1 MNNKKQPAYVTA
13 QHEVPKNFF
22 NDHKSLLIVISAW
35 IVTRGIALYAV
46 FQTWHPVQGWL
57 ADVGLYNWW
66 AGNMNNG
73 QFPTH
78 DPMWQ
83 YPPLA
88 AVVFL
93 MGFAL
98 SHASVGFVSLAIIA
112 DAGILA
118 LLLLA
123 QKRLA
128 TTKSLGL
135 WIWIAAPA
143 LMGPIMLGRFDV
155 FPTLALVGAIVFAST
170 AEAFGSLV
178 AIGALLK
185 VWPVLAMIGT
195 PRKDGIRS
203 IIVFAAT
210 FIAGSAIMVAWWP
223 GSFGFLSGQRARG
236 LQIESLGAWP
246 YMMWN
251 SMGHHVNV
259 ALQYGAVEVVAQG
272 TRTVCLIVTI
282 ACIVLLGAL
291 AVLRF
296 IGRLEHASVAHIT
309 LTAVLVSMVTS
320 RVLSPQ
326 YTVWILG
333 LLAVTAL
340 EPPKYFNWIAGL
352 LCTSAFA
359 GNLLYPGYYIAFE
372 VGGKFAMFIQTV
384 RVMTLLA
391 ATILSFM
398 SLLQRPVTT
407 DKPKG
412 PINKTHGRP
421 KRQGQ
426 SRKALQKAA

>member
-1 MNNKKQPAYVTA
+1 MSNKKKSAYVAATSDT
-13 QHEVPKNFF
+13 QDSVIGRQK
-22 NDHKSLLIVISAW
+22 DLLVVSASW
-35 IVTRGIALYAV
+35 TVSRLIALYAV
-46 FQTWHPVQGWL
+46 FQTWHPVSGWT
-57 ADVGLYNWW
+57 ADVGLYNFW

-73 QFPTH
+73 QFPLH

-83 YPPLA
+83 YPPFA
-88 AVVFL
+88 AVIFL
-93 MGFAL
+93 MGFAI
-98 SHASVGFVSLAIIA
+98 SHATVGFVSLAIIA
-112 DAGILA
+112 DAGIMG

-128 TTKSLGL
+128 TTRSLGL
-135 WIWIAAPA
+135 WIWVAAPA
-143 LMGPIMLGRFDV
+143 LMGPIMLGRFDL
-155 FPTLALVGAIVFAST
+155 FPTLAVVAAIVFANT

-203 IIVFAAT
+203 IVVFVLT
-210 FIAGSAIMVAWWP
+210 FIGGSAIMVAWWP
-223 GSFGFLSGQRARG
+223 GSFGFLSGQKARG

-259 ALQYGAVEVVAQG
+259 ALQYGAIEVVAQG
-272 TRTVCLIVTI
+272 TRTVCLLVTI
-282 ACIVLLGAL
+282 TCIALFGSL

-296 IGRLEHASVAHIT
+296 MGRLEHASVAHIA
-309 LTAVLVSMVTS
+309 LTAVLISMITS

-333 LLAVTAL
+333 LVAVTAF
-340 EPPKYFNWIAGL
+340 EPPRHFKWIAGL
-352 LCTSAFA
+352 LCASALA
-359 GNLLYPGYYIAFE
+359 GNLLYPGYYIPFE
-372 VGGKFAMFIQTV
+372 IGGKFAMFIQTV
-384 RVMTLLA
+384 RVMSLLA
-391 ATILSFM
+391 ATIISFV
-398 SLLQRPVTT
+398 SLLEQEAKAVH
-407 DKPKG
+407 KPKSPSG
-412 PINKTHGRP
+412 LHGST